1 MLINISFF
9 SKELEDR
16 KYRIAVF
23 FDNSSGSLFQHTRD
37 ILIES
42 TTCDMAACMDLH
54 ARLSDALQ
62 RFYIDS
68 GRCDQCRS
76 QSCSKLFIISIQR
89 LFCHVKYFTYKRK
102 SITVNSCGSHT
113 DQDISWFQCLSCKK
127 IFLSTTPTAN
137 PARSYSS
144 SGISPGCS
152 AVSPPIRAAS
162 DCTQP
167 SATPFTISAIFS
179 G

>member
-1 MLINISFF
+1 MHESARQTLECF
-9 SKELEDR
+9 SVLLHRFWSVRSAPLPE
-16 KYRIAVF
+16 
-23 FDNSSGSLFQHTRD
+23 LFQ
-37 ILIES
+37 
-42 TTCDMAACMDLH
+42 ALH
-54 ARLSDALQ
+54 NKYQETL
-62 RFYIDS
+62 
-68 GRCDQCRS
+68 
-76 QSCSKLFIISIQR
+76 
-89 LFCHVKYFTYKRK
+89 CHVKYFTYKRK
-102 SITVNSCGSHT
+102 SIAMNTCGSHT
-113 DQDISWFQCLSCKK
+113 DQDISWFQGLSCKK

-144 SGISPGCS
+144 SGIRPGCS